1 MRVLVVSESFSR
13 DFSRAAWGTF
23 QRMEMFIQAIKELAA
38 LDILFFVPSDVDC
51 SRSTVSSL
59 EKTLADRWC
68 AAIRLFLCPRRE
80 SESHASKWE
89 LYGRGI
95 LNFSKQ
101 SNCLATS
108 GPQQIRALENYL
120 QNKPDMVFA
129 HRFASM
135 IPLLLTR
142 KALPRICFDLDDIE
156 HTALLRAINQEPN
169 WRDKLLYYAGL
180 PALCWGEYRA
190 IRLASLTFV
199 CSDLD
204 RDYLRTWWR
213 LPGVFTVPNA
223 VHAVELQKVAA
234 ESTVLFLGAL
244 NYKPNAEAARFL
256 LKEIWPRVYREMPG
270 ARLII
275 AGNNPE
281 NIQGLHERIPR
292 VEFTGFVS
300 DLRGLYARS
309 RVVCAPILSGAGTRV
324 KIIEAAMYGKPTV
337 ATRIGAEGLE
347 FRDGHELLLR
357 DDPRSFANACVELLA
372 NDSLCE
378 RLGLAAHEAAVRY
391 YSRPKIEALIRAHI
405 MAASDERL
413 APFPQPFDEVRSHQS
428 NGQSDH

>member
-1 MRVLVVSESFSR
+1 LFISESFSR

-38 LDILFFVPSDVDC
+38 LDILFFVPPDVAC
-51 SRSTVSSL
+51 SLSTVSFL
-59 EKTLADRWC
+59 EKTLAERWR

-80 SESHASKWE
+80 SEGHASKWE
-89 LYGRGI
+89 LYGRGV

-101 SNCLATS
+101 SNYLATS
-108 GPQQIRALENYL
+108 GLQQIRALEDCL
-120 QNKPDMVFA
+120 QNKPDIVFA
-129 HRFASM
+129 HRFSSM

-169 WRDKLLYYAGL
+169 WRDKLVYYAGL

-213 LPGVFTVPNA
+213 HPGVVTVPNA
-223 VHAVELQKVAA
+223 VHAVELQKVAT
-234 ESTVLFLGAL
+234 EPTVLFLGSF

-256 LKEIWPRVYREMPG
+256 LQKIWPRVYREMPG

-275 AGNNPE
+275 AGKYPKRIE
-281 NIQGLHERIPR
+281 GLHETIPG

-300 DLRGLYARS
+300 ELRELYAQS
-309 RVVCAPILSGAGTRV
+309 RVVCAPILSGAGTRI
-324 KIIEAAMYGKPTV
+324 KIIEAAMYGKPIV
-337 ATRIGAEGLE
+337 STRIGAEGLE
-347 FRDGHELLLR
+347 FRDGHELLLQ
-357 DDPRSFANACVELLA
+357 DDARSFANACVELLA

-391 YSRPKIEALIRAHI
+391 YSRAKIEALIRTHI
-405 MAASDERL
+405 MAGNDQQL
-413 APFPQPFDEVRSHQS
+413 APFPGPLDEARSAQS
-428 NGQSDH
+428 NWTK

>member
-1 MRVLVVSESFSR
+1 
-13 DFSRAAWGTF
+13 
-23 QRMEMFIQAIKELAA
+23 MEMFIQAIKELAA
-38 LDILFFVPSDVDC
+38 LDILFFVPPDVDC
-51 SRSTVSSL
+51 SSSAVSSL
-59 EKTLADRWC
+59 EKTLADRWR

-80 SESHASKWE
+80 SEGHASKWE
-89 LYGRGI
+89 LYGRGV
-95 LNFSKQ
+95 LSFSKQ
-101 SNCLATS
+101 PNYLATS
-108 GPQQIRALENYL
+108 GPQQINALENCL

-129 HRFASM
+129 QQLSSM

-142 KALPRICFDLDDIE
+142 KVLPRICFDVNDIE

-169 WRDKLLYYAGL
+169 WRDKLVYYAGV

-213 LPGVFTVPNA
+213 LPGVVTVPNA
-223 VHAVELQKVAA
+223 VYAVELQKVAA
-234 ESTVLFLGAL
+234 ELTVLFLGTFG
-244 NYKPNAEAARFL
+244 YKPNADAARFL
-256 LKEIWPRVYREMPG
+256 LKDIWPRVYEEMPG

-275 AGNNPE
+275 AGKYPE
-281 NIQGLHERIPR
+281 RIEGLHERIPG
-292 VEFTGFVS
+292 VEFTGFVT
-300 DLRGLYARS
+300 DLGGLYARS

-372 NDSLCE
+372 DDSLCE

-391 YSRPKIEALIRAHI
+391 YGRSKIEALIRTHI
-405 MAASDERL
+405 MAVRDEGL
-413 APFPQPFDEVRSHQS
+413 APFTRPFDETRSAQR
-428 NGQSDH
+428 NWTK

>member
-1 MRVLVVSESFSR
+1 MRILFVSESFSR

-38 LDILFFVPSDVDC
+38 LDILFFVPPDVDC
-51 SRSTVSSL
+51 SLSTISSL
-59 EKTLADRWC
+59 ERTLAERWGTD
-68 AAIRLFLCPRRE
+68 IRLFLCPRRE
-80 SESHASKWE
+80 PENHASKWE
-89 LYGRGI
+89 LYGRGV
-95 LNFSKQ
+95 LSFTKQ
-101 SNCLATS
+101 SNYLATS
-108 GPQQIRALENYL
+108 GPQQISALENCL
-120 QNKPDMVFA
+120 QIKPDMVFA
-129 HRFASM
+129 HRFSSM

-156 HTALLRAINQEPN
+156 HIALLRSINQEPN
-169 WRDKLLYYAGL
+169 WRDKLVYYAGL

-213 LPGVFTVPNA
+213 LPGIVTVPNA
-223 VHAVELQKVAA
+223 VHAVELQKVPA
-234 ESTVLFLGAL
+234 ESTVLFLGSL

-256 LKEIWPRVYREMPG
+256 LEEIWPRVYGEMPG

-275 AGNNPE
+275 AGNCPE
-281 NIQGLHERIPR
+281 IIEGLNERIPG

-300 DLRGLYARS
+300 DLRGLYART

-357 DDPRSFANACVELLA
+357 DDPRSFAKACVELLT

-391 YSRPKIEALIRAHI
+391 YSRAKIEALIRTHI
-405 MAASDERL
+405 MAARDERL
-413 APFPQPFDEVRSHQS
+413 APFPPPLDEARSAQS
-428 NGQSDH
+428 NWTK